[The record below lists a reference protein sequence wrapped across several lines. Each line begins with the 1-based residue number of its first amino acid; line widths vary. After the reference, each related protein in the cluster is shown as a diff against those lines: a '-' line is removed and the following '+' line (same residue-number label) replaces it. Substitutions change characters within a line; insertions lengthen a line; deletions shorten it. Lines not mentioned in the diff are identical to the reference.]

1 MILNTNQTDNVTQLH
16 PEQDDSD
23 ETTASSWGEVI
34 TPVDEEVGAEV
45 FDDVIDSLRHYLHI
59 DRPNAMKVAFW
70 IAHANCF
77 EEFQHTPR
85 LLVTA
90 PTRGCGKTL
99 LITVMQW
106 MTNKSIQ
113 AGKLTSGAFI
123 RLCAEG
129 DLTFYIDEADR
140 LFTNSHDEMTTAL
153 NNGWEQGGNFIK
165 CTGDNHLPTRMN
177 THSAVTLAGIDL
189 AHKLQGPTLDR
200 AIVVEMEKAQPGDLP
215 ERFKHRTHE
224 PIFRA
229 LGQRLLRWCNDHRH
243 QIADHDPGIP
253 DNVEDRTYNKWQ
265 PLVSI
270 AELASP
276 KFGQQVLRLV
286 LDEEEVDGD
295 DLINRFLR
303 DCRSIYD
310 RLKPRLPQYGTHPY
324 QGSHDN
330 GFQPNFM
337 AEELGRLEDPDD
349 PGYRPWARHHA
360 DKREEQDTRIGGR
373 DVTKML
379 KGLRVKKTTVR
390 WGPEPKDVFNGFK
403 WVDLLNAQR
412 RYAPLPEDG
421 EYVPGEDRDE

>member
-1 MILNTNQTDNVTQLH
+1 MTPNTNQTDNVTQLH

-45 FDDVIDSLRHYLHI
+45 FDDVIDNLRHYLHI

-113 AGKLTSGAFI
+113 AGKVTSGAFV

-129 DLTFYIDEADR
+129 DLTFYVDEADR

-165 CTGDNHLPTRMN
+165 CTGDNHLPTQMN

-189 AHKLQGPTLDR
+189 TRKLQGPTLDR

-215 ERFKHRTHE
+215 GRFRHRTHQ
-224 PIFRA
+224 PIFRE
-229 LGQRLLRWCNDHRH
+229 LGQRLLRWCNDH
-243 QIADHDPGIP
+243 QQQMEDHEPNIP
-253 DNVEDRTYNKWQ
+253 DSIEDRHYNKWE

-276 KFGQQVLRLV
+276 KFGEEVLRLV
-286 LDEEEVDGD
+286 LNEEEVDGD

-303 DCRSIYD
+303 NGRSIYD
-310 RLKPRLPQYGTHPY
+310 RLDLPEHGVKPY
-324 QGSHDN
+324 QGSHAI
-330 GFQPNFM
+330 GFQPSFM

-349 PGYRPWARHHA
+349 PGYRPWARYHA
-360 DKREEQDTRIGGR
+360 DKREEQDARIGGR
-373 DVTKML
+373 DVTKIL
-379 KGLRVKKTTVR
+379 KGLNIKKTTLR
-390 WGPEPKDVFNGFK
+390 WGHEPKDVFNGFK
-403 WVDLLNAQR
+403 WTDLLNAQR
-412 RYAPLPEDG
+412 RYAPLPDDV
-421 EYVPGEDRDE
+421 EYVPGEDRNE